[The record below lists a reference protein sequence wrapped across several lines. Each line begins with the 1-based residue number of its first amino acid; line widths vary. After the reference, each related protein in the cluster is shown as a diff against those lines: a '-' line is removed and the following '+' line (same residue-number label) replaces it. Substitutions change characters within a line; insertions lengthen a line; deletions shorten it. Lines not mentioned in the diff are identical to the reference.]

1 MPPVKMTPGKRLA
14 LVLLQFYL
22 FFLFLLLILRFTLFR
37 HT

>member
-22 FFLFLLLILRFTLFR
+22 FLLFVLLILRFTLYR
-37 HT
+37 HS